1 MRTTPAVDAARADVD
16 AANRKHREATAER
29 LAAEKRKSELE
40 AEMRRRFP
48 APSQH
53 ESYRRRLAAQDA
65 RVYESLGMP
74 PPPKQPPEKM
84 NGH

>member
-53 ESYRRRLAAQDA
+53 ESYRAHLEAQDR
-65 RVYESLGMP
+65 RVYASAGLP
-74 PPPKQPPEKM
+74 YPTKQPPEKM